1 MATIADAQVDL
12 FGAKLPDI
20 AEIEKL
26 AGYVNGSEI
35 NRISFEEMVD
45 ENLKNRLAAGIGL
58 CILGR
63 YGDAAERLK
72 KAPDC
77 KEKYMYLGFAHRGLK
92 QFDEAIESFTKAGMH
107 HADSLTVS
115 LEKAATYIMADL
127 LDEAGKELKSC
138 SNFEKVSADYHYQFG
153 RYAAACGEYA
163 EAMSNYKMAVELAP
177 GHTKAL
183 FQLAYACDL
192 RGDESA
198 AIDYYRQ
205 VIRNAPAHVNALLNL
220 AVIYEDRDE
229 YEKAA
234 ACVSGVLKVHPNHA
248 RALLFYKDIESC
260 KVMVYDEEKERRR
273 DRRAKILEIPISD
286 FELSVRSRNCLKKM
300 GILSLGDLLRITE
313 AELLSYKN
321 FGETSLVEIKRIL
334 DTKGLTLGMAVEETA
349 AAAAAAAAA
358 GESVAAAG
366 AANDVLE
373 KSMDDLELSVRS
385 RRALSRLGVD
395 TLVDLIQKTEAELLG
410 CKNFGVTS
418 LNEIKDRLSTF
429 GLGLR
434 TLD

>member
-1 MATIADAQVDL
+1 MVTIADAQVDL
-12 FGAKLPDI
+12 FAAKLPDM
-20 AEIEKL
+20 AAIEKL
-26 AGYVNGSEI
+26 AGHVNGSEI

-45 ENLKNRLAAGIGL
+45 GNLKNKLGAGIGL
-58 CILGR
+58 CILSR

-77 KEKYMYLGFAHRGLK
+77 KEKYMYLGYAHRGLK
-92 QFDEAIESFTKAGMH
+92 QFDEAIDSFTKAGKH
-107 HADSLTVS
+107 HTDSLTVS
-115 LEKAATYIMADL
+115 LEKAATYIIADL
-127 LDEAGKELKSC
+127 LDKAGKELKSC
-138 SNFEKVSADYHYQFG
+138 SNFEKVSADYHYHLG
-153 RYAAACGEYA
+153 RHADARGEYM
-163 EAMSNYKMAVELAP
+163 EAMTNYKVAVELAP

-183 FQLAYACDL
+183 FQLAYAYDL
-192 RGDESA
+192 RGDEDA

-205 VIRNAPAHVNALLNL
+205 VIRHAPAHINALLNL

-229 YEKAA
+229 YEKASV
-234 ACVSGVLKVHPNHA
+234 CVTAVLKVHPNHA
-248 RALLFYKDIESC
+248 KAVLFCKDIESC

-300 GILSLGDLLRITE
+300 GITTLGDLLRITE

-321 FGETSLVEIKRIL
+321 FGETSLVEIKRVL

-349 AAAAAAAAA
+349 AAAAAAA
-358 GESVAAAG
+358 GENVDVAG
-366 AANDVLE
+366 ADDAVLE

-385 RRALSRLGVD
+385 RRALSRLGVN

-434 TLD
+434 MLD